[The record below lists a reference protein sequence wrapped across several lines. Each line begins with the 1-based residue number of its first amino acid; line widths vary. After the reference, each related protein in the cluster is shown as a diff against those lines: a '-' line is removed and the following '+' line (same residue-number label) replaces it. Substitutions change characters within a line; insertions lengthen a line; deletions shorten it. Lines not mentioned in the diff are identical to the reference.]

1 MADIRIVS
9 CEVSA
14 RRQIPARSK
23 NDRIRPLDDPRLIPR
38 LTPHGRLLLAPSDE
52 GPERFPVSR
61 TDEAY
66 DLLDRR
72 PQEAVQVMLTYGA

>member
-1 MADIRIVS
+1 
-9 CEVSA
+9 
-14 RRQIPARSK
+14 
-23 NDRIRPLDDPRLIPR
+23 LDDPRLIPR